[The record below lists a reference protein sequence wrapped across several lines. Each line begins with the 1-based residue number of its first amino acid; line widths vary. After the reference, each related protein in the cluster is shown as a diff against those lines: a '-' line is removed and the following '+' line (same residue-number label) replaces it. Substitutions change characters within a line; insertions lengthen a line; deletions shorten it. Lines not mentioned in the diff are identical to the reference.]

1 MNFLGK
7 WQLKGVNIPT
17 ADGMKY
23 YDKAD
28 VPEEF
33 IDVLA
38 EAEPTVLEFL
48 EDGTYNIILKAEG
61 EIAEAAIAEGAEIRE
76 DGYIVELS
84 AKWED
89 RNGII
94 YYDSGAEGTIL
105 DEEIDPFMPLEFN
118 EDGCMWFNYGML
130 LYERM

>member
-1 MNFLGK
+1 MNIIGK

-17 ADGMKY
+17 ADGLKY

-33 IDVLA
+33 LDVLA
-38 EAEPTVLEFL
+38 ESEQTILEFL

-61 EIAEAAIAEGAEIRE
+61 EIAEAAIAEGMEIRE
-76 DGYIVELS
+76 DGYVVELS
-84 AKWED
+84 ATWED
-89 RNGII
+89 RDGVI